1 VPGAETQVGFRL
13 SFDGSFSDGSKVGMI
28 FSAGDSFDLARF
40 RLAGSAEWAGTFQ
53 GRVNTPV
60 STARST
66 LATAPSF
73 RNDTIFDPRWITMGQ
88 TMFEGYVTI
97 RGDAPSLPLKFVLY
111 GNGDFDLSSTGRLT
125 LILPPGSSFTS
136 ESSVFLS
143 AVPEPTSRVLLTLGV
158 LALAGLR
165 WSRRGSVQRDS

>member
-1 VPGAETQVGFRL
+1 
-13 SFDGSFSDGSKVGMI
+13 
-28 FSAGDSFDLARF
+28 
-40 RLAGSAEWAGTFQ
+40 
-53 GRVNTPV
+53 
-60 STARST
+60 
-66 LATAPSF
+66 
-73 RNDTIFDPRWITMGQ
+73 
-88 TMFEGYVTI
+88 MFEGYVTI